1 MASGVRVLLVD
12 DNPMIIAM
20 LKQALD
26 PHCVVKVATDST
38 DALLRSIDDPP
49 DLIISD
55 YQMPGL
61 DGRQLVEKLKSRANT
76 ARIPI
81 ILMASRTDLNE
92 KLKGLRD
99 SVEDFLEKPF
109 YIKEAGSHLKHIVDK
124 VALEKMARDAGA
136 DNSTVNGSLAQMN
149 VIDLL
154 QSLELGRKNCALAL
168 SNEGER
174 CDVFFTEGQIHHA
187 VYDTL
192 VGNEAVFK
200 VLLWT
205 SGSFKIDFNG
215 RSKEQ
220 TTTLSTQG
228 LLMEGL
234 RLLDEANRDNETEV
248 DPFATR

>member
-1 MASGVRVLLVD
+1 MASDVRVLLVD

-26 PHCVVKVATDST
+26 PHCIVNVASDST

-61 DGRQLVEKLKSRANT
+61 DGKQLLEKLKSRANT
-76 ARIPI
+76 SRVPV
-81 ILMASRTDLNE
+81 ILMASRVDMNE
-92 KLKGLRD
+92 KLKSVRET
-99 SVEDFLEKPF
+99 VEDFLEKPF
-109 YIKEAGSHLKHIVDK
+109 YIKEAGTHLKHVIDK
-124 VALEKMARDAGA
+124 VALEKMARDAASGDA
-136 DNSTVNGSLAQMN
+136 TLNGSLAQMN
-149 VIDLL
+149 VVDLL

-168 SNEGER
+168 TNNGDR
-174 CDVFFTEGQIHHA
+174 CDLFFAEGQINHA
-187 VYDTL
+187 VYGDLT
-192 VGNEAVFK
+192 GDDAVYQ

-205 SGSFKIDFNG
+205 GGNFKIDFNG
-215 RSKEQ
+215 RSTEQ
-220 TTTLSTQG
+220 TCTRSTQG

-234 RLLDEANRDNETEV
+234 RLLDEKNRDGEAAV

>member
-1 MASGVRVLLVD
+1 MASDVRVLLID

-20 LKQALD
+20 LKQALE
-26 PHCVVKVATDST
+26 PHCIVNIATDST

-61 DGRQLVEKLKSRANT
+61 DGRQLLDKLKSRANT
-76 ARIPI
+76 SRIPI
-81 ILMASRTDLNE
+81 IIMASRTDLNE
-92 KLKGLRD
+92 RLKPVRET
-99 SVEDFLEKPF
+99 VEDFLEKPF
-109 YIKEAGSHLKHIVDK
+109 YIKEAGTHLKHVIDK
-124 VALEKMARDAGA
+124 VALEKMAREAGSDDAA
-136 DNSTVNGSLAQMN
+136 LTGSLSQMN

-154 QSLELGRKNCALAL
+154 QSLELGRKNCALTL
-168 SNEGER
+168 TNNGDR
-174 CDVFFTEGQIHHA
+174 CDVFFAEGQINHA
-187 VYDTL
+187 VYGPLAGDD
-192 VGNEAVFK
+192 AVYK

-205 SGSFKIDFNG
+205 AGNFRIDFTG

-220 TTTLSTQG
+220 TTTRSTQG

-234 RLLDEANRDNETEV
+234 RLLDEQNRDGETAV

>member
-20 LKQALD
+20 LKQALES
-26 PHCVVKVATDST
+26 HCTVNVASDST

-61 DGRQLVEKLKSRANT
+61 DGRQLLEKLKARANT
-76 ARIPI
+76 ARIPV
-81 ILMASRTDLNE
+81 ILMASRADLNE
-92 KLKGLRD
+92 KLKGVRET
-99 SVEDFLEKPF
+99 VEDFLEKPF
-109 YIKEAGSHLKHIVDK
+109 YLREAGTHLKHVIDK
-124 VALEKMARDAGA
+124 VALEKMAREAGS
-136 DNSTVNGSLAQMN
+136 DDSTLNGSLSQMN

-154 QSLELGRKNCALAL
+154 QSLELGRKNCALTL
-168 SNEGER
+168 TNNGDR
-174 CDVFFTEGQIHHA
+174 CDLFFSEGQINHAAYGDLVGDEA
-187 VYDTL
+187 VY
-192 VGNEAVFK
+192 K

-205 SGSFKIDFNG
+205 GGSFKIDFAG
-215 RSKEQ
+215 VSKEQ
-220 TTTLSTQG
+220 TTTRSTQG

-234 RLLDEANRDNETEV
+234 RLLDESNRDNETEV

>member
-20 LKQALD
+20 LKQALEA
-26 PHCVVKVATDST
+26 HCIVNVASDST

-61 DGRQLVEKLKSRANT
+61 DGRQLIEKLKSRANT
-76 ARIPI
+76 ARVPV
-81 ILMASRTDLNE
+81 ILMASRADVNE
-92 KLKGLRD
+92 KLKSVRET
-99 SVEDFLEKPF
+99 VEDFLEKPF
-109 YIKEAGSHLKHIVDK
+109 YLREAGTHLKHVIDK
-124 VALEKMARDAGA
+124 VALEKMAREAGSG
-136 DNSTVNGSLAQMN
+136 NSTLNGSLSQMN

-154 QSLELGRKNCALAL
+154 QSLELGRKNCALSL
-168 SNEGER
+168 TNNGDR
-174 CDVFFTEGQIHHA
+174 CDLFFSEGQINHAIYGDLAGDQA
-187 VYDTL
+187 VY
-192 VGNEAVFK
+192 K

-205 SGSFKIDFNG
+205 GGSFKIDFSG
-215 RSKEQ
+215 VSKEQ
-220 TTTLSTQG
+220 TTTRSTQG

>member
-1 MASGVRVLLVD
+1 MASSVRVLLVD

-20 LKQALD
+20 LRQALE
-26 PHCVVKVATDST
+26 PHCVVNVANDTT

-61 DGRQLVEKLKSRANT
+61 DGRQLIEKLKSRSNT

-81 ILMASRTDLNE
+81 ILMASRTDINE
-92 KLKGLRD
+92 KLKVIRD

-109 YIKEAGSHLKHIVDK
+109 YIREAGNHLKHVIDK
-124 VALEKMARDAGA
+124 VALEKMAREAGA
-136 DNSTVNGSLAQMN
+136 DNATLNGSLSQMN

-168 SNEGER
+168 TNEGDR

-187 VYDTL
+187 VYGTL
-192 VGNEAVFK
+192 VGDAAVFK

-205 SGSFKIDFNG
+205 SGNFKIDFNG

-234 RLLDEANRDNETEV
+234 RQLDEANRDNETEV

>member
-26 PHCVVKVATDST
+26 PHCVVNVATDST

-61 DGRQLVEKLKSRANT
+61 DGRQLLEKLKSRSKT
-76 ARIPI
+76 SRIPI

-92 KLKGLRD
+92 KLKVVRD

-109 YIKEAGSHLKHIVDK
+109 YIREAGNHLKHVIDK
-124 VALEKMARDAGA
+124 VALEKMAREAGS
-136 DNSTVNGSLAQMN
+136 DNATLNGSLSQMN

-154 QSLELGRKNCALAL
+154 QSLELGRKNCALSL
-168 SNEGER
+168 TNDGDR

-192 VGNEAVFK
+192 LGNEAVFK

-205 SGSFKIDFNG
+205 AGSFKIDFTG
-215 RSKEQ
+215 RSNEQ

>member
-12 DNPMIIAM
+12 DNPMIIGM
-20 LKQALD
+20 LRQALE
-26 PHCVVKVATDST
+26 PHCIVNVATDST
-38 DALLRSIDDPP
+38 DALLRSIDEPP

-55 YQMPGL
+55 YQMPGI
-61 DGRQLVEKLKSRANT
+61 DGRALLDKLKSRANT
-76 ARIPI
+76 SRIPV

-92 KLKGLRD
+92 KLKGMRD
-99 SVEDFLEKPF
+99 TVEDFLEKPF
-109 YIKEAGSHLKHIVDK
+109 YIREAATHLKHVIDK
-124 VALEKMARDAGA
+124 IALEKMARDAGS
-136 DNSTVNGSLAQMN
+136 DNSTLNGTLAQMN

-168 SNEGER
+168 TNNGER
-174 CDVFFTEGQIHHA
+174 CDLFFTEGQINHA
-187 VYDTL
+187 VYGPVSGD
-192 VGNEAVFK
+192 EAVYK
-200 VLLWT
+200 VLTWT
-205 SGSFKIDFNG
+205 AGSFKIDFTG

-220 TTTLSTQG
+220 TVTHSTQG

>member
-1 MASGVRVLLVD
+1 MPSSVRVLLVD

-20 LKQALD
+20 LRQALE
-26 PHCVVKVATDST
+26 PHCVVNVANDTT
-38 DALLRSIDDPP
+38 DALLRCIDDPP

-61 DGRQLVEKLKSRANT
+61 DGRQLIEKLKSRSNT

-81 ILMASRTDLNE
+81 ILMASRTDINE
-92 KLKGLRD
+92 KLKVIRD

-109 YIKEAGSHLKHIVDK
+109 YIREAGNHLKHVIDK
-124 VALEKMARDAGA
+124 VALEKMAREAGA
-136 DNSTVNGSLAQMN
+136 DNATLNGSLSQMN

-168 SNEGER
+168 TNEGDR

-187 VYDTL
+187 VYGTL
-192 VGNEAVFK
+192 VGDAAVFK

-205 SGSFKIDFNG
+205 SGNFKIDFNG

-234 RLLDEANRDNETEV
+234 RQLDEANRDNETEV

>member
-20 LKQALD
+20 LKQALE
-26 PHCVVKVATDST
+26 PHCVVNVANDST

-61 DGRQLVEKLKSRANT
+61 DGRQLLEKLKSRANT
-76 ARIPI
+76 ARIPV
-81 ILMASRTDLNE
+81 ILMASRSDVNE
-92 KLKGLRD
+92 RLKSVRET
-99 SVEDFLEKPF
+99 VEDFLEKPF
-109 YIKEAGSHLKHIVDK
+109 YLREAGTHLKHVIDK
-124 VALEKMARDAGA
+124 VALEKMAREAGS
-136 DNSTVNGSLAQMN
+136 DNSTVNGSLSQMN

-154 QSLELGRKNCALAL
+154 QSLELGRKNCALTL
-168 SNEGER
+168 TNNGDR
-174 CDVFFTEGQIHHA
+174 CDLFFSEGQINHAAYGDLAGDDA
-187 VYDTL
+187 VY
-192 VGNEAVFK
+192 K

-205 SGSFKIDFNG
+205 GGSFKIDFNG
-215 RSKEQ
+215 ASNQQ
-220 TTTLSTQG
+220 TTTRSTQG

>member
-12 DNPMIIAM
+12 DNPMIIGM

-26 PHCVVKVATDST
+26 PHCVVNVASDST

-61 DGRQLVEKLKSRANT
+61 DGRQLLEKLKSRANT
-76 ARIPI
+76 ARIPV
-81 ILMASRTDLNE
+81 ILMASRADLNE
-92 KLKGLRD
+92 KLKIVRD
-99 SVEDFLEKPF
+99 TVEDFLEKPF
-109 YIKEAGSHLKHIVDK
+109 FIRDAGSHLKHVIDK
-124 VALEKMARDAGA
+124 VALEKMAREAGSA
-136 DNSTVNGSLAQMN
+136 DSTLNGSLAQMN

-154 QSLELGRKNCALAL
+154 QSLELGRKNCALTL
-168 SNEGER
+168 TNNGDR
-174 CDVFFTEGQIHHA
+174 CDLFFAEGQINHA
-187 VYDTL
+187 VYGPLLGDD
-192 VGNEAVFK
+192 AVYK

-205 SGSFKIDFNG
+205 GGSFRIDFTG

-220 TTTLSTQG
+220 SCTRSTQG

-234 RLLDEANRDNETEV
+234 RLLDEQNRDSETAV
-248 DPFATR
+248 DPFAAR